1 MPNPEDDLS
10 AAIDKY
16 LAAQISEGHTPEKAK
31 AKAFEL
37 FDEVRK
43 ATVQDRRDAFR
54 VVGDVPPDN
63 A

>member
-1 MPNPEDDLS
+1 MADPEDDLS

-37 FDEVRK
+37 LNEVRK
-43 ATVQDRRDAFR
+43 ATVEDRRAAFR